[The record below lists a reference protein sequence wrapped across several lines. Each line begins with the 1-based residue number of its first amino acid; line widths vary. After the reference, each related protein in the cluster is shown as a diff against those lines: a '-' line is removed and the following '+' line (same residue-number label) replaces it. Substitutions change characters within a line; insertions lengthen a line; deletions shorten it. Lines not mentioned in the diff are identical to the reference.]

1 MPNKALKSG
10 FFATFSGQNA
20 KVRGKA
26 LKSGF
31 FATFSGQNAKVRGK
45 SLKSD
50 FSVIPPDKT
59 HIATAVLIDP
69 NSSNQL

>member
-1 MPNKALKSG
+1 MPN
-10 FFATFSGQNA
+10 
-20 KVRGKA
+20 KA

-50 FSVIPPDKT
+50 FFAIPPDKT
-59 HIATAVLIDP
+59 QKSAANHSRATFL
-69 NSSNQL
+69 SSPRIKRTLPLPF